1 MSLSKNNASTK
12 ESNYHDSVLF
22 NEVLKGLNIKS
33 GGIYVDAT
41 LGRCGHTQGILNHL
55 DSLGSVIGF
64 DQDIDAIKYAE
75 INFSDPRLE
84 LIHSNFSNLNDELN
98 KINLIGKVDGVI
110 MDLGI
115 SSPQIDNADRGFS
128 FNKDGLLDMRMD
140 QSQRLTATEWLKET
154 SEKEIADTL
163 YQYGEEKRSRI
174 IASTI
179 KEYQKNS
186 EIKTTLELAN
196 LISTVVKPGKNKHPA
211 TRSFQAIRIAINDE
225 LIMLS
230 EALNQTIDALDKG
243 GRLAVISFHSIEDRI
258 VKQFIQKHSRPK
270 QIPKGLPIM
279 MNDTQPCLLKDLGK
293 VKPSNEEIKI
303 NRRSRSAILR
313 IAEKC

>member
-33 GGIYVDAT
+33 GGIYVNAT

-84 LIHSNFSNLNDELN
+84 LINSNFSNLNDELN
-98 KINLIGKVDGVI
+98 KINLIGKVDGVL

-140 QSQRLTATEWLKET
+140 QSKRLTATEWLKET

-230 EALNQTIDALDKG
+230 EALNQTIDALCKG

-293 VKPSNEEIKI
+293 VKPSNEEIKV
-303 NRRSRSAILR
+303 NKRSRSAILR